1 MSKNLK
7 LATLSVA
14 VFAGLLIAYWGG
26 YQTAQITELTSTE
39 VISEA
44 PVAQVPDRAT
54 SEETKPAP
62 LKEAAPVEE
71 VEPPA
76 EPVNIPGNYEY
87 FDEEGISAEAAA
99 EYRQMAVLP
108 YNPLMAECEHKWT
121 THDGRTESIYT
132 EICTYKRKYPEH
144 PYFDYST
151 EGLLELTK
159 NNDALA
165 AAVLSEK
172 LKDEYPSEAI
182 ALAIYSTFI
191 SSKRDQ
197 LLKIANAKYRTNGV
211 PQKIK
216 HENTAPRYVYTSIAQ
231 KMGHP
236 AADLSFADYLSTE
249 ELSLLEASAQ
259 DIYTKLKADA
269 DAGEPLIGDFSP
281 FIELLHQRN
290 KLGDKT

>member
-1 MSKNLK
+1 M
-7 LATLSVA
+7 
-14 VFAGLLIAYWGG
+14 
-26 YQTAQITELTSTE
+26 
-39 VISEA
+39 
-44 PVAQVPDRAT
+44 
-54 SEETKPAP
+54 
-62 LKEAAPVEE
+62 
-71 VEPPA
+71 
-76 EPVNIPGNYEY
+76 
-87 FDEEGISAEAAA
+87 
-99 EYRQMAVLP
+99 
-108 YNPLMAECEHKWT
+108 
-121 THDGRTESIYT
+121 
-132 EICTYKRKYPEH
+132 
-144 PYFDYST
+144 
-151 EGLLELTK
+151 
-159 NNDALA
+159 
-165 AAVLSEK
+165 LSEK
-172 LKDEYPSEAI
+172 LKDEYPSKAI

-191 SSKRDQ
+191 SSKPDQ

-281 FIELLHQRN
+281 FIELLRQRN

>member
-121 THDGRTESIYT
+121 THDGRTESLYT

-172 LKDEYPSEAI
+172 LKDEYPSKAI

-191 SSKRDQ
+191 SSKPDQ

-281 FIELLHQRN
+281 FIELLRQRN

>member
-191 SSKRDQ
+191 SSKPDQ

-281 FIELLHQRN
+281 FIELLRQRN